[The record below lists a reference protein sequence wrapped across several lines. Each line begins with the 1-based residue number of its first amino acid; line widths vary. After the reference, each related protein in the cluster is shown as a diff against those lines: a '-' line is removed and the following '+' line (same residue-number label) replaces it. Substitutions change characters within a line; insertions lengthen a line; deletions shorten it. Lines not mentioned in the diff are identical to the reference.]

1 VNVKRMAVYDR
12 LMDAEELLDEVRE
25 RQGVSDMA
33 LGDALEVAE
42 TDDEEDV
49 YVATLARYVAE
60 LGGRLEVRAVFPDE
74 IVTLLRLPP
83 AD

>member
-1 VNVKRMAVYDR
+1 
-12 LMDAEELLDEVRE
+12 
-25 RQGVSDMA
+25 MA